1 MENMLKI
8 LDDQE
13 QLMASDVEK
22 VFTSLANIPKG
33 SDWARY
39 TLEAQ
44 KQIQVE
50 SVENAIKLLR
60 GYRNKYIEECEKAI
74 ANTKMT
80 VSAPQIVDSYSLMSN
95 KYKLISQPL
104 EKQIEVLGNM
114 TNQNDFEIMKGMILE
129 RLTDQVQINQVM
141 KVELPTE
148 EKLKK
153 QAIGQ
158 LKFRTANIDWIPS
171 VKLNRAVSIQGLGLR
186 NYLNSFFQEVGNM
199 KKDIKDK
206 RLEVR
211 VSKKDIE
218 KLEQLANKYNM
229 TKSAL
234 IRKLIHETGQEVAKM
249 EFVKDSDYIAIRNL
263 KQILATNEKLA
274 KEIREGTVTPS
285 QGKAILSC
293 SNANIKAIQL
303 LDLEKRITQI
313 EEMLDIEDE
322 D

>member
-13 QLMASDVEK
+13 QIMASDVEK
-22 VFTSLANIPKG
+22 VFTTLANIPKG
-33 SDWARY
+33 SDWSRY

-50 SVENAIKLLR
+50 SVENAIKLLH
-60 GYRNKYIEECEKAI
+60 GYRNKYIQECEKAI

-95 KYKLISQPL
+95 KYKLISQTL
-104 EKQIEVLGNM
+104 EQQIEVLGNM

-129 RLTDQVQINQVM
+129 RLTDPNQIRQVM

-171 VKLNRAVSIQGLGLR
+171 IKLSRAVSIQGLGLR
-186 NYLNSFFQEVGNM
+186 NYLNSFF
-199 KKDIKDK
+199 
-206 RLEVR
+206 
-211 VSKKDIE
+211 
-218 KLEQLANKYNM
+218 
-229 TKSAL
+229 
-234 IRKLIHETGQEVAKM
+234 
-249 EFVKDSDYIAIRNL
+249 
-263 KQILATNEKLA
+263 
-274 KEIREGTVTPS
+274 
-285 QGKAILSC
+285 
-293 SNANIKAIQL
+293 
-303 LDLEKRITQI
+303 
-313 EEMLDIEDE
+313 
-322 D
+322 

>member
-22 VFTSLANIPKG
+22 VFISLANIPKG
-33 SDWARY
+33 SDWTRY

-44 KQIQVE
+44 KQIQAEAVE
-50 SVENAIKLLR
+50 KSIQVLH

-74 ANTKMT
+74 ENTKMT

-104 EKQIEVLGNM
+104 EKQIEVLSNM

-129 RLTDQVQINQVM
+129 RLTDPNQIRQVM

-158 LKFRTANIDWIPS
+158 LKFRTANIDYIPGI
-171 VKLNRAVSIQGLGLR
+171 KLNRAVSIQGLGLR
-186 NYLNSFFQEVGNM
+186 NYLNSFF
-199 KKDIKDK
+199 
-206 RLEVR
+206 
-211 VSKKDIE
+211 
-218 KLEQLANKYNM
+218 
-229 TKSAL
+229 
-234 IRKLIHETGQEVAKM
+234 
-249 EFVKDSDYIAIRNL
+249 
-263 KQILATNEKLA
+263 
-274 KEIREGTVTPS
+274 
-285 QGKAILSC
+285 
-293 SNANIKAIQL
+293 
-303 LDLEKRITQI
+303 
-313 EEMLDIEDE
+313 
-322 D
+322 

>member
-33 SDWARY
+33 SDWSRY

-60 GYRNKYIEECEKAI
+60 GYRNKYIEQCEKAI

-129 RLTDQVQINQVM
+129 RLTDPNQIRQVM
-141 KVELPTE
+141 KVEFPTE

-158 LKFRTANIDWIPS
+158 LKFRTANIDFIPS
-171 VKLNRAVSIQGLGLR
+171 IKLNRAVSIQGLGLR
-186 NYLNSFFQEVGNM
+186 NYLNSFF
-199 KKDIKDK
+199 
-206 RLEVR
+206 
-211 VSKKDIE
+211 
-218 KLEQLANKYNM
+218 
-229 TKSAL
+229 
-234 IRKLIHETGQEVAKM
+234 
-249 EFVKDSDYIAIRNL
+249 
-263 KQILATNEKLA
+263 
-274 KEIREGTVTPS
+274 
-285 QGKAILSC
+285 
-293 SNANIKAIQL
+293 
-303 LDLEKRITQI
+303 
-313 EEMLDIEDE
+313 
-322 D
+322 

>member
-33 SDWARY
+33 SDWSRY

-60 GYRNKYIEECEKAI
+60 GYRNKYIEQCEKAI
-74 ANTKMT
+74 ANTKIN

-104 EKQIEVLGNM
+104 EKQLEVLGNIFD
-114 TNQNDFEIMKGMILE
+114 QNDFDIMKGMILE
-129 RLTDQVQINQVM
+129 RLTDQTQINQVM

-148 EKLKK
+148 ETLKK

-158 LKFRTANIDWIPS
+158 LKFRTANIDFIPGI
-171 VKLNRAVSIQGLGLR
+171 KLSRAVSIQGLGLR
-186 NYLNSFFQEVGNM
+186 NYLNSFF
-199 KKDIKDK
+199 
-206 RLEVR
+206 
-211 VSKKDIE
+211 
-218 KLEQLANKYNM
+218 
-229 TKSAL
+229 
-234 IRKLIHETGQEVAKM
+234 
-249 EFVKDSDYIAIRNL
+249 
-263 KQILATNEKLA
+263 
-274 KEIREGTVTPS
+274 
-285 QGKAILSC
+285 
-293 SNANIKAIQL
+293 
-303 LDLEKRITQI
+303 
-313 EEMLDIEDE
+313 
-322 D
+322 

>member
-22 VFTSLANIPKG
+22 VFISLANIPKG
-33 SDWARY
+33 SDWSRY

-74 ANTKMT
+74 ENTKMT

-104 EKQIEVLGNM
+104 EKQIEVLSNM
-114 TNQNDFEIMKGMILE
+114 TNQNDFEIMKGMIIE
-129 RLTDQVQINQVM
+129 RLTDPNQIRQVM

-148 EKLKK
+148 ETLKK

-171 VKLNRAVSIQGLGLR
+171 IKLNRAVSIQGLGLR
-186 NYLNSFFQEVGNM
+186 NYLNSFF
-199 KKDIKDK
+199 
-206 RLEVR
+206 
-211 VSKKDIE
+211 
-218 KLEQLANKYNM
+218 
-229 TKSAL
+229 
-234 IRKLIHETGQEVAKM
+234 
-249 EFVKDSDYIAIRNL
+249 
-263 KQILATNEKLA
+263 
-274 KEIREGTVTPS
+274 
-285 QGKAILSC
+285 
-293 SNANIKAIQL
+293 
-303 LDLEKRITQI
+303 
-313 EEMLDIEDE
+313 
-322 D
+322 

>member
-39 TLEAQ
+39 TPEAQ
-44 KQIQVE
+44 KQIQDEAVE
-50 SVENAIKLLR
+50 KAIQLLH
-60 GYRNKYIEECEKAI
+60 GYRNQYIDECEKAI
-74 ANTKMT
+74 ENTKMT

-95 KYKLISQPL
+95 KYKLISQTL
-104 EKQIEVLGNM
+104 EQQIEVLGNM

-129 RLTDQVQINQVM
+129 RLTDPNQIRQVM

-171 VKLNRAVSIQGLGLR
+171 IKLNRAVSIQGLGLR
-186 NYLNSFFQEVGNM
+186 NYLNSFF
-199 KKDIKDK
+199 
-206 RLEVR
+206 
-211 VSKKDIE
+211 
-218 KLEQLANKYNM
+218 
-229 TKSAL
+229 
-234 IRKLIHETGQEVAKM
+234 
-249 EFVKDSDYIAIRNL
+249 
-263 KQILATNEKLA
+263 
-274 KEIREGTVTPS
+274 
-285 QGKAILSC
+285 
-293 SNANIKAIQL
+293 
-303 LDLEKRITQI
+303 
-313 EEMLDIEDE
+313 
-322 D
+322 

>member
-33 SDWARY
+33 SDWSRY

-74 ANTKMT
+74 ENTKMT

-95 KYKLISQPL
+95 KYKLISQTL
-104 EKQIEVLGNM
+104 EQQIEVLGNM

-129 RLTDQVQINQVM
+129 RLTDPNQIRQVM

-148 EKLKK
+148 ETLKK

-158 LKFRTANIDWIPS
+158 LKFRTANIDFIPGI
-171 VKLNRAVSIQGLGLR
+171 KLNRAVSIQGLGLR
-186 NYLNSFFQEVGNM
+186 NYLNSFF
-199 KKDIKDK
+199 
-206 RLEVR
+206 
-211 VSKKDIE
+211 
-218 KLEQLANKYNM
+218 
-229 TKSAL
+229 
-234 IRKLIHETGQEVAKM
+234 
-249 EFVKDSDYIAIRNL
+249 
-263 KQILATNEKLA
+263 
-274 KEIREGTVTPS
+274 
-285 QGKAILSC
+285 
-293 SNANIKAIQL
+293 
-303 LDLEKRITQI
+303 
-313 EEMLDIEDE
+313 
-322 D
+322 

>member
-13 QLMASDVEK
+13 KLMASDVEK

-33 SDWARY
+33 SNWTRY

-74 ANTKMT
+74 ENTKMT

-114 TNQNDFEIMKGMILE
+114 TNQNDFEIMKGIILE
-129 RLTDQVQINQVM
+129 RLTDPNQIRQVM

-148 EKLKK
+148 ETLKK

-186 NYLNSFFQEVGNM
+186 NYLNSFF
-199 KKDIKDK
+199 
-206 RLEVR
+206 
-211 VSKKDIE
+211 
-218 KLEQLANKYNM
+218 
-229 TKSAL
+229 
-234 IRKLIHETGQEVAKM
+234 
-249 EFVKDSDYIAIRNL
+249 
-263 KQILATNEKLA
+263 
-274 KEIREGTVTPS
+274 
-285 QGKAILSC
+285 
-293 SNANIKAIQL
+293 
-303 LDLEKRITQI
+303 
-313 EEMLDIEDE
+313 
-322 D
+322 

>member
-33 SDWARY
+33 SDWTRY

-44 KQIQVE
+44 KQIQAEAVE
-50 SVENAIKLLR
+50 KSIQVLH

-74 ANTKMT
+74 ENTKMT

-104 EKQIEVLGNM
+104 EKQIEVLSNM

-129 RLTDQVQINQVM
+129 RLTDPNQIRQVM

-158 LKFRTANIDWIPS
+158 LKFRTANIDYIPGI
-171 VKLNRAVSIQGLGLR
+171 KLNRAVSIQGLGLR
-186 NYLNSFFQEVGNM
+186 NYLNSFF
-199 KKDIKDK
+199 
-206 RLEVR
+206 
-211 VSKKDIE
+211 
-218 KLEQLANKYNM
+218 
-229 TKSAL
+229 
-234 IRKLIHETGQEVAKM
+234 
-249 EFVKDSDYIAIRNL
+249 
-263 KQILATNEKLA
+263 
-274 KEIREGTVTPS
+274 
-285 QGKAILSC
+285 
-293 SNANIKAIQL
+293 
-303 LDLEKRITQI
+303 
-313 EEMLDIEDE
+313 
-322 D
+322 

>member
-13 QLMASDVEK
+13 QIMASDVEK
-22 VFTSLANIPKG
+22 VFTTLANIPKG
-33 SDWARY
+33 SDWSRY

-50 SVENAIKLLR
+50 SVENAIQVLR

-74 ANTKMT
+74 ENYKIN

-129 RLTDQVQINQVM
+129 RLTDPNQIRQVM

-148 EKLKK
+148 ETLKK

-158 LKFRTANIDWIPS
+158 LKFRTANIDFIPGI
-171 VKLNRAVSIQGLGLR
+171 KLNRAVSIQGLGLR
-186 NYLNSFFQEVGNM
+186 NYLNSFF
-199 KKDIKDK
+199 
-206 RLEVR
+206 
-211 VSKKDIE
+211 
-218 KLEQLANKYNM
+218 
-229 TKSAL
+229 
-234 IRKLIHETGQEVAKM
+234 
-249 EFVKDSDYIAIRNL
+249 
-263 KQILATNEKLA
+263 
-274 KEIREGTVTPS
+274 
-285 QGKAILSC
+285 
-293 SNANIKAIQL
+293 
-303 LDLEKRITQI
+303 
-313 EEMLDIEDE
+313 
-322 D
+322 

>member
-33 SDWARY
+33 SDWSRY

-44 KQIQVE
+44 KQIQAEAVE
-50 SVENAIKLLR
+50 KSIQVLH

-74 ANTKMT
+74 ENTKMT

-104 EKQIEVLGNM
+104 EKQIEVLINM

-129 RLTDQVQINQVM
+129 RLTDPNQIRQVM

-171 VKLNRAVSIQGLGLR
+171 IKLNRAVSIQGLGLR
-186 NYLNSFFQEVGNM
+186 NYLNSFF
-199 KKDIKDK
+199 
-206 RLEVR
+206 
-211 VSKKDIE
+211 
-218 KLEQLANKYNM
+218 
-229 TKSAL
+229 
-234 IRKLIHETGQEVAKM
+234 
-249 EFVKDSDYIAIRNL
+249 
-263 KQILATNEKLA
+263 
-274 KEIREGTVTPS
+274 
-285 QGKAILSC
+285 
-293 SNANIKAIQL
+293 
-303 LDLEKRITQI
+303 
-313 EEMLDIEDE
+313 
-322 D
+322 

>member
-33 SDWARY
+33 SDWSRY

-44 KQIQVE
+44 KQIQAE

-95 KYKLISQPL
+95 KYKLMSQSL
-104 EKQIEVLGNM
+104 EKQIEVLSNI
-114 TNQNDFEIMKGMILE
+114 TNQNDFDIMKGMILE
-129 RLTDQVQINQVM
+129 RLINPTQINQVM

-158 LKFRTANIDWIPS
+158 LKFRTANIDYIPGI
-171 VKLNRAVSIQGLGLR
+171 KLNRAVSIQGLGLR
-186 NYLNSFFQEVGNM
+186 NYLNSFF
-199 KKDIKDK
+199 
-206 RLEVR
+206 
-211 VSKKDIE
+211 
-218 KLEQLANKYNM
+218 
-229 TKSAL
+229 
-234 IRKLIHETGQEVAKM
+234 
-249 EFVKDSDYIAIRNL
+249 
-263 KQILATNEKLA
+263 
-274 KEIREGTVTPS
+274 
-285 QGKAILSC
+285 
-293 SNANIKAIQL
+293 
-303 LDLEKRITQI
+303 
-313 EEMLDIEDE
+313 
-322 D
+322 

>member
-33 SDWARY
+33 SDWSRY

-60 GYRNKYIEECEKAI
+60 GYRNKYIEQCEKAI

-114 TNQNDFEIMKGMILE
+114 TNQNDFEIMKGIILE
-129 RLTDQVQINQVM
+129 RLTDPNQIRQVM

-148 EKLKK
+148 ETLKK

-158 LKFRTANIDWIPS
+158 LKFRTANIDFIPGI
-171 VKLNRAVSIQGLGLR
+171 KLNRAVSIQGLGLR
-186 NYLNSFFQEVGNM
+186 NYLNSFF
-199 KKDIKDK
+199 
-206 RLEVR
+206 
-211 VSKKDIE
+211 
-218 KLEQLANKYNM
+218 
-229 TKSAL
+229 
-234 IRKLIHETGQEVAKM
+234 
-249 EFVKDSDYIAIRNL
+249 
-263 KQILATNEKLA
+263 
-274 KEIREGTVTPS
+274 
-285 QGKAILSC
+285 
-293 SNANIKAIQL
+293 
-303 LDLEKRITQI
+303 
-313 EEMLDIEDE
+313 
-322 D
+322 

>member
-13 QLMASDVEK
+13 KLMASDVEK
-22 VFTSLANIPKG
+22 VFTTLANIPKG

-44 KQIQVE
+44 KQIQAEAVE
-50 SVENAIKLLR
+50 KSIQVLH

-74 ANTKMT
+74 ENYKIN

-95 KYKLISQPL
+95 KYKLISQTL
-104 EKQIEVLGNM
+104 EQQIEVLGNM

-129 RLTDQVQINQVM
+129 RLINPTQINQVM

-171 VKLNRAVSIQGLGLR
+171 IKLNRAVSIQGQGLR
-186 NYLNSFFQEVGNM
+186 NYLNSFF
-199 KKDIKDK
+199 
-206 RLEVR
+206 
-211 VSKKDIE
+211 
-218 KLEQLANKYNM
+218 
-229 TKSAL
+229 
-234 IRKLIHETGQEVAKM
+234 
-249 EFVKDSDYIAIRNL
+249 
-263 KQILATNEKLA
+263 
-274 KEIREGTVTPS
+274 
-285 QGKAILSC
+285 
-293 SNANIKAIQL
+293 
-303 LDLEKRITQI
+303 
-313 EEMLDIEDE
+313 
-322 D
+322 

>member
-22 VFTSLANIPKG
+22 VFTTLANIPKG
-33 SDWARY
+33 SDWSRY

-74 ANTKMT
+74 ANTKIN

-104 EKQIEVLGNM
+104 EKQIEVLSNM

-129 RLTDQVQINQVM
+129 RLTDPNQIRQVM

-153 QAIGQ
+153 QAIGI
-158 LKFRTANIDWIPS
+158 LKYRMADINAIPGMNISRKTNMS
-171 VKLNRAVSIQGLGLR
+171 VGGLEYYCNTLLGIGDPL
-186 NYLNSFFQEVGNM
+186 F
-199 KKDIKDK
+199 
-206 RLEVR
+206 
-211 VSKKDIE
+211 
-218 KLEQLANKYNM
+218 
-229 TKSAL
+229 
-234 IRKLIHETGQEVAKM
+234 
-249 EFVKDSDYIAIRNL
+249 DYF
-263 KQILATNEKLA
+263 
-274 KEIREGTVTPS
+274 
-285 QGKAILSC
+285 
-293 SNANIKAIQL
+293 
-303 LDLEKRITQI
+303 
-313 EEMLDIEDE
+313 
-322 D
+322 

>member
-33 SDWARY
+33 SDWSRY

-74 ANTKMT
+74 ANTKIN

-95 KYKLISQPL
+95 KYKLISQTL
-104 EKQIEVLGNM
+104 EKQIEVLSNM

-129 RLTDQVQINQVM
+129 RLTDPNQIRQVM

-148 EKLKK
+148 ETLKK

-171 VKLNRAVSIQGLGLR
+171 IKLNRAVSIQGLGLR
-186 NYLNSFFQEVGNM
+186 NYLNSFF
-199 KKDIKDK
+199 
-206 RLEVR
+206 
-211 VSKKDIE
+211 
-218 KLEQLANKYNM
+218 
-229 TKSAL
+229 
-234 IRKLIHETGQEVAKM
+234 
-249 EFVKDSDYIAIRNL
+249 
-263 KQILATNEKLA
+263 
-274 KEIREGTVTPS
+274 
-285 QGKAILSC
+285 
-293 SNANIKAIQL
+293 
-303 LDLEKRITQI
+303 
-313 EEMLDIEDE
+313 
-322 D
+322 